1 MNFICNFS
9 LPVYHTVLGSGTHRC
24 LFRVFVLAKELL
36 LGLLQDPCP
45 ITPLDDQLLVSFL
58 WISMTSMTWPHL
70 TALCRC
76 HRLYRWYRRYQ
87 WRTHMSMA
95 LMCDGISDVMQD
107 DEASIEPSQSSIRR
121 GGASCF
127 AQHGASAHRSEGQKG
142 ARKGYWRILCSN
154 CRHM

>member
-1 MNFICNFS
+1 
-9 LPVYHTVLGSGTHRC
+9 
-24 LFRVFVLAKELL
+24 
-36 LGLLQDPCP
+36 
-45 ITPLDDQLLVSFL
+45 
-58 WISMTSMTWPHL
+58 
-70 TALCRC
+70 
-76 HRLYRWYRRYQ
+76 
-87 WRTHMSMA
+87 MSMA